1 MSLTSLSWSNPV
13 AIWWTLLVAVSTVNV
28 ALWLLLHSRFRKI
41 AANWGNSALAVE
53 PSLLLSAA
61 YVFGCAFRSILPR
74 ADVERICLFDTW
86 LSSIFVG
93 RSVATVAEVCFAVQ
107 WAIILWELGK
117 LSRAD
122 TARNIAKSIVPL
134 ILLAE
139 CCSWYAVITTNYLG
153 NVLENSL
160 WTATFVLIAIALLRL
175 LPSFRGVVQ
184 LALATAVAGIVG
196 YVIFMGTV
204 DVPMYFSRW
213 QAELTRG
220 RQFFDLLSGLHDVA
234 TRWVVTH
241 NIARWKEE
249 IPWMSLYF
257 SMAVWTS
264 LALGSF
270 GLVKHLLPNYR
281 VGRPDESVQQGRV
294 QSLFNQGIKER
305 SCKATVEKTTF
316 RRH

>member
-1 MSLTSLSWSNPV
+1 MNLNWLSWSNPV
-13 AIWWTLLVAVSTVNV
+13 AIWWSFLVAVSTVNV

-41 AANWGNSALAVE
+41 AAKWGTSALAIE
-53 PSLLLSAA
+53 PLLLLSAA

-117 LSRAD
+117 ISRAD
-122 TARNIAKSIVPL
+122 TARTVAKMILPL

-160 WTATFVLIAIALLRL
+160 WTATFVLIAMALLRL

-184 LALATAVAGIVG
+184 LALAAAVVGIIG

-213 QAELTRG
+213 QTELTRG
-220 RQFFDLLSGLHDVA
+220 RHFFDLLSGLHDVA

-241 NIARWKEE
+241 NIARWKDE

-281 VGRPDESVQQGRV
+281 VRAAALDQTESICGRAVFNP
-294 QSLFNQGIKER
+294 SLISGDQR
-305 SCKATVEKTTF
+305 
-316 RRH
+316 